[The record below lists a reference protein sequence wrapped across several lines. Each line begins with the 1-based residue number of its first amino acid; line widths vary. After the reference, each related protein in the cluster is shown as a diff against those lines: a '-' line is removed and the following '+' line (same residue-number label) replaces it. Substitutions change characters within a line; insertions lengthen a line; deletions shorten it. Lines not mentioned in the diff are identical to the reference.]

1 MFCDDIVSS
10 EWFVNSR
17 YVRIQA
23 LIPKEWYPKM
33 RKLMEKKGYTSV
45 SEYVRDLVGRS
56 IEVEG
61 DG

>member
-1 MFCDDIVSS
+1 MSS
-10 EWFVNSR
+10 G
-17 YVRIQA
+17 YVRVQS
-23 LIPKEWYPKM
+23 LIPREWYPKI

-45 SEYVRDLVGRS
+45 SEYIRDLVRRS